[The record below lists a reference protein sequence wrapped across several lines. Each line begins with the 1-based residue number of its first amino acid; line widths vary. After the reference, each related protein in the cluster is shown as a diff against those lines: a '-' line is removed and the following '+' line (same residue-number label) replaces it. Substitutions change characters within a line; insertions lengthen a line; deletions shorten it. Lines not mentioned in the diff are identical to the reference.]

1 MDQKECI
8 CCHEVKKLSDFPAQP
23 SKCKECITNQ
33 RRDTIEKKAIER
45 SFAKLT
51 VEPKPAVLMMDPNL
65 TVKDLLLE
73 RMDRLEAKLDKLTAM
88 VQQLLDKS

>member
-1 MDQKECI
+1 MDQKECV

-23 SKCKECITNQ
+23 SKCKACITNQ
-33 RRDTIEKKAIER
+33 RRETIEKKAIER
-45 SFAKLT
+45 SFVKLT
-51 VEPKPAVLMMDPNL
+51 VEEDQESNL

-88 VQQLLDKS
+88 VQQLLDTKAN